1 MTSTT
6 EAAKTRDE
14 LLEQLNNIMERFD
27 FEKVHAYMKL
37 TNWKWID
44 EVPSVN
50 KLRTTAEKLL
60 YDVIVSDSPTTTSGT
75 GGFTASKFTW
85 GIQLAFSIEIKKSF

>member
-1 MTSTT
+1 MTTTT
-6 EAAKTRDE
+6 EAAKTKDE
-14 LLEQLNNIMERFD
+14 LLEQLNLIMERFD

-50 KLRTTAEKLL
+50 KLRTTAERLL
-60 YDVIVSDSPTTTSGT
+60 YDVIASDDSTTTSGT
-75 GGFTASKFTW
+75 GGFAASKFTW
-85 GIQLAFSIEIKKSF
+85 GIQLAFSIEVRKSF

>member
-1 MTSTT
+1 MC
-6 EAAKTRDE
+6 EAAKTKDE
-14 LLEQLNNIMERFD
+14 LLEQLNLIMERFD

-50 KLRTTAEKLL
+50 MLRTTAERLL
-60 YDVIVSDSPTTTSGT
+60 YNVIVSDDMVATSGT
-75 GGFTASKFTW
+75 GGFIASKFTW
-85 GIQLAFSIEIKKSF
+85 GIELAFSIEVKKSF

>member
-1 MTSTT
+1 MTTTT
-6 EAAKTRDE
+6 EAAKTKDE
-14 LLEQLNNIMERFD
+14 LLEQLNHIMERFD

-50 KLRTTAEKLL
+50 KLRTTAERLL
-60 YDVIVSDSPTTTSGT
+60 YDVVISDTPTTTSGT

-85 GIQLAFSIEIKKSF
+85 GIQLTFSIEVKKSF

>member
-1 MTSTT
+1 MTTTT
-6 EAAKTRDE
+6 EAAKTKDE
-14 LLEQLNNIMERFD
+14 LLEQLNLIMERFD

-50 KLRTTAEKLL
+50 KLRTTAERLL
-60 YDVIVSDSPTTTSGT
+60 YDVIASDTPTTTSGT
-75 GGFTASKFTW
+75 GGFTAYKFTW
-85 GIQLAFSIEIKKSF
+85 GIQLAFSIEVKKSF

>member
-1 MTSTT
+1 MTTTT

-14 LLEQLNNIMERFD
+14 LLAQFPHIIERFD

-50 KLRTTAEKLL
+50 KLRTTAERLL
-60 YDVIVSDSPTTTSGT
+60 YDVVISDTPTTTSGT

-85 GIQLAFSIEIKKSF
+85 GIELTFSIEVRKSF

>member
-85 GIQLAFSIEIKKSF
+85 GIELAFSIEVRKSF

>member
-1 MTSTT
+1 MTTTT

-75 GGFTASKFTW
+75 GGFKASKFTW
-85 GIQLAFSIEIKKSF
+85 GIELAFSIEVRKSF

>member
-1 MTSTT
+1 MTTTT
-6 EAAKTRDE
+6 EAAKTKDE
-14 LLEQLNNIMERFD
+14 LLEQLNHIMERFD

-50 KLRTTAEKLL
+50 KLKTTAERLL
-60 YDVIVSDSPTTTSGT
+60 YDVVISDTPTTTSGT

-85 GIQLAFSIEIKKSF
+85 GIQLAFSIEVRKSF

>member
-1 MTSTT
+1 MTTTT
-6 EAAKTRDE
+6 EAAKTKDE
-14 LLEQLNNIMERFD
+14 LLEQLNLIMERFD

-50 KLRTTAEKLL
+50 KLRTTAERLL
-60 YDVIVSDSPTTTSGT
+60 YDVIASDDSTTTSGT

-85 GIQLAFSIEIKKSF
+85 GIQLAFSIEVKKSF

>member
-50 KLRTTAEKLL
+50 KLRTTAEKLP

>member
-85 GIQLAFSIEIKKSF
+85 GIELAFSIEVKKSF

>member
-1 MTSTT
+1 MITTT
-6 EAAKTRDE
+6 EAAKTREE
-14 LLEQLNNIMERFD
+14 LLVQAQSIIERFD

-37 TNWKWID
+37 TDWKWID

-50 KLRTTAEKLL
+50 KLRTTAERLV
-60 YDVIVSDSPTTTSGT
+60 YDVINSKNETTTSGT

-85 GIQLAFSIEIKKSF
+85 GIQLVFSIETKKSF